1 MNCNEVRELLMPFHD
16 GELDPAATAEV
27 EAALAGC
34 PDCSAELAELRLVHA
49 FASDAFTA
57 PLAEVDLSGF
67 TDGVMARI
75 AAEEAETAAAPA
87 LIEGVRVQRAAG
99 PGLLDRLSTWFG
111 ELFRLERP
119 LAAAVGMA
127 AMLAVIAGVWFAG
140 SGESGPALDGPG
152 HPTITA
158 DGAEKAN
165 KRRGREG
172 EVAVRS
178 AYVEESIAAVGE
190 VKVIDLGG
198 DSEDEPLV
206 LWHVVE
212 GEGVTLPPNGNGT
225 GL

>member
-16 GELDPAATAEV
+16 GELDPAVSAEV
-27 EAALAGC
+27 ERALVDC
-34 PDCSAELAELRLVHA
+34 PECSAELAELRLVHA

-57 PLAEVDLSGF
+57 PVADVDLSGF
-67 TDGVMARI
+67 TDGVMARV
-75 AAEEAETAAAPA
+75 AAEQAEAATATSSD
-87 LIEGVRVQRAAG
+87 GVRVKRAAG
-99 PGLLDRLSTWFG
+99 PGLLERLSMWFG
-111 ELFRLERP
+111 EVFRLERP

-127 AMLAVIAGVWFAG
+127 AILAVIAGVWFAG
-140 SGESGPALDGPG
+140 GSAGAPTLDGPG
-152 HPTITA
+152 HPTMTA
-158 DGAEKAN
+158 DGGDKTN

-198 DSEDEPLV
+198 DSDDEALV

-212 GEGVTLPPNGNGT
+212 GEGVTLPANGNGT